1 MKGQRWQIIAL
12 ATLAQL
18 ATGLVGVPATR
29 AVRISRAGFSI
40 SMMSTEANSL
50 SEQLTLRTGSR
61 VDCTLEHTRLCLRR
75 CDSTRDV
82 PSGTRVPCLAL
93 TNIGVPVEHRRK
105 GHARRAVRALV
116 DVAAKQSTALIVENV
131 VSPHMHALCT
141 EMGAEPLWGSRSGAN
156 GANYWLPPKRGARW
170 ADLAV

>member
-61 VDCTLEHTRLCLRR
+61 VDCTLENTRLCLRR

-105 GHARRAVRALV
+105 GQTNQAFSA
-116 DVAAKQSTALIVENV
+116 T
-131 VSPHMHALCT
+131 
-141 EMGAEPLWGSRSGAN
+141 
-156 GANYWLPPKRGARW
+156 
-170 ADLAV
+170 

>member
-1 MKGQRWQIIAL
+1 
-12 ATLAQL
+12 
-18 ATGLVGVPATR
+18 
-29 AVRISRAGFSI
+29 
-40 SMMSTEANSL
+40 MMSSEAKAL
-50 SEQLTLRTGSR
+50 SQQLTLRTGNR
-61 VDCTLEHTRLCLRR
+61 VDCTLENTKLCLRR

-116 DVAAKQSTALIVENV
+116 DVAAQSDCALIVENV
-131 VSPHMHALCT
+131 VSPHMHALCS
-141 EMGAEPLWGSRSGAN
+141 EMDAKPLWGSRPGAN
-156 GANYWLPPKRGARW
+156 GANYWLPAKRSARW